1 MKDAKITTDRR
12 TGPLLMVVIA
22 AGLWASSGLWIGMAL
37 ARSGISPAALAFWR
51 DAATFAVLLTGLA
64 VWRPRLLRVQR
75 RDLPALAGMGV
86 FSIGIFHV
94 LWNLS
99 VLADGIALATVLQY
113 LSTVLVPLA
122 AWVLWREPLTRYLI
136 VAAVLALAGILL
148 MAGLSGAESGG
159 NVQLTTQGIIIGI
172 VSACGYGSMSL
183 FGKSLTGR
191 YNPWTVLTYAFGF
204 GAFTLLIWQLATGGP
219 EPLPSVTW
227 PPFAALVF
235 LPTVSGFGLYT
246 IALRR
251 LRAGVAAIA
260 AATEMLFAAILAY
273 AFAGERLGAGQIA
286 GALLIVGGVVL
297 LAMVSN
303 VQVRANNAILGQR
316 LWHRQRTLTRDID

>member
-1 MKDAKITTDRR
+1 
-12 TGPLLMVVIA
+12 MVIAA
-22 AGLWASSGLWIGMAL
+22 AGLWASSGLWIGMAV
-37 ARSGISPAALAFWR
+37 ARSGLSPAALAFWR
-51 DAATFAVLLTGLA
+51 DAATFAVLLTGLT
-64 VWRPRLLRVQR
+64 VWRPQLLRVQR

-122 AWVLWREPLTRYLI
+122 AWALWREPLTRRLVI
-136 VAAVLALAGILL
+136 AALLALAGILL
-148 MAGLSGAESGG
+148 MAGLSGPESGG
-159 NVQLTTQGIIIGI
+159 NVQLTTPGILIGI

-183 FGKSLTGR
+183 FGKSLTSR

-204 GAFTLLIWQLATGGP
+204 GALTLLIWQLATGGP
-219 EPLPSVTW
+219 APLPPPAW

-235 LPTVSGFGLYT
+235 LPTVTGFGLYT

-260 AATEMLFAAILAY
+260 AATEMLFAALLAY

-297 LAMVSN
+297 LALAGN
-303 VQVRANNAILGQR
+303 GQVRTPSAGPSQR
-316 LWHRQRTLTRDID
+316 PWHRQPTLSREPD

>member
-1 MKDAKITTDRR
+1 
-12 TGPLLMVVIA
+12 MVVVA
-22 AGLWASSGLWIGMAL
+22 AGLWASSGLWVGMAVE
-37 ARSGISPAALAFWR
+37 RSGISPAALAFWR

-64 VWRPRLLRVQR
+64 LSRPQLLRVQP
-75 RDLPALAGMGV
+75 RDLPALAGMGM

-99 VLADGIALATVLQY
+99 VLANGIALATVLQY

-122 AWVLWREPLTRYLI
+122 AWVLWREPLTRRL
-136 VAAVLALAGILL
+136 VAAATLALVGILL

-159 NVQLTTQGIIIGI
+159 NVQLTAQGILIGVI
-172 VSACGYGSMSL
+172 SACGYGSMSM

-191 YNPWTVLTYAFGF
+191 YNPLTVLTYAFGF

-219 EPLPSVTW
+219 EPLPPSTW

-235 LPTVSGFGLYT
+235 LPTVTGFGLYT

-260 AATEMLFAAILAY
+260 ATTEMLFAAVLAY

-286 GALLIVGGVVL
+286 GALLIVGGVIL
-297 LAMVSN
+297 LATGGNMPARVNS
-303 VQVRANNAILGQR
+303 VTPGRSLWRRWRA
-316 LWHRQRTLTRDID
+316 RTHDVG

>member
-22 AGLWASSGLWIGMAL
+22 AGLWASSGLWVGMAVT
-37 ARSGISPAALAFWR
+37 RSSISPAALAFWR
-51 DAATFAVLLTGLA
+51 DAATFVVLLTGLA
-64 VWRPRLLRVQR
+64 VWRPGLLRVQR

-113 LSTVLVPLA
+113 LSTILVPLA
-122 AWVLWREPLTRYLI
+122 AWVLWREPLTRRLVI
-136 VAAVLALAGILL
+136 AGALALAGILL
-148 MAGLSGAESGG
+148 MAGLSGAEAGG
-159 NVQLTTQGIIIGI
+159 TVQLTTQGILIGI

-219 EPLPSVTW
+219 TPLPRPAW

-273 AFAGERLGAGQIA
+273 AFAGERLGLGQIA

-297 LAMVSN
+297 LAMAGN
-303 VQVRANNAILGQR
+303 ARVRPHNAILGR
-316 LWHRQRTLTRDID
+316 RPWPRPRALRRQPD